1 MAELNRIDLKFTR
14 DDKFIILSILDTIDI
29 NTLKN
34 ILFNQLGEKHI
45 NIIDNLIH
53 DDGVFLDRQEIIIH
67 VDSNIVE
74 QYVNKRFTYFYLD
87 NKELLINKIDHSY
100 FYLEDGDFY
109 LSKEMTIEEKEEV
122 IPRVCSVLKFL
133 KTFHDKDK
141 NKIDLLYYDIDI
153 VNYDRVKVVIDDDI
167 LELVIPD
174 FYEVSLVWM
183 KMAVVLKKT
192 REVIGSIEFNFNQ
205 DESNFYDY
213 KGNVSYEIKREYQK
227 VGYATKALT
236 LLRRYLRDN
245 GKDNDIYI
253 STESN
258 NESSQRVAL
267 KNDGILCYE
276 GTVPKSSVLNFLGKV
291 DKVKIYRI
299 ENM

>member
-1 MAELNRIDLKFTR
+1 MHGKHILYSCTFAKLFLRELKNSNICF
-14 DDKFIILSILDTIDI
+14 
-29 NTLKN
+29 NNELKN
-34 ILFNQLGEKHI
+34 I
-45 NIIDNLIH
+45 ID
-53 DDGVFLDRQEIIIH
+53 D
-67 VDSNIVE
+67 
-74 QYVNKRFTYFYLD
+74 LD

-213 KGNVSYEIKREYQK
+213 KGNVSYEIKRE
-227 VGYATKALT
+227 
-236 LLRRYLRDN
+236 
-245 GKDNDIYI
+245 
-253 STESN
+253 
-258 NESSQRVAL
+258 
-267 KNDGILCYE
+267 
-276 GTVPKSSVLNFLGKV
+276 
-291 DKVKIYRI
+291 
-299 ENM
+299 